1 MGARRGVDRSV
12 ITDDGRIN
20 ENGAPYTG
28 MMRFD
33 VRVKLEEDL
42 KKLGLYVGKKDNK
55 MQIPICSRS
64 GDIVEPLLKP
74 QWYVDA
80 RRWPHARWRR

>member
-42 KKLGLYVGKKDNK
+42 K
-55 MQIPICSRS
+55 
-64 GDIVEPLLKP
+64 
-74 QWYVDA
+74 
-80 RRWPHARWRR
+80 

>member
-1 MGARRGVDRSV
+1 MNSV
-12 ITDDGRIN
+12 ITDDRRIN

-42 KKLGLYVGKKDNK
+42 KSMIRIIDR
-55 MQIPICSRS
+55 I
-64 GDIVEPLLKP
+64 IV
-74 QWYVDA
+74 
-80 RRWPHARWRR
+80 

>member
-1 MGARRGVDRSV
+1 MSISV

-42 KKLGLYVGKKDNK
+42 KSKISID
-55 MQIPICSRS
+55 
-64 GDIVEPLLKP
+64 LLL
-74 QWYVDA
+74 
-80 RRWPHARWRR
+80 

>member
-1 MGARRGVDRSV
+1 MIS
-12 ITDDGRIN
+12 DDGRIN

-42 KKLGLYVGKKDNK
+42 KSLGLCDWSN
-55 MQIPICSRS
+55 Q
-64 GDIVEPLLKP
+64 
-74 QWYVDA
+74 
-80 RRWPHARWRR
+80 